1 MNLTRLALKRPVS
14 VVLLIIMIVVFGFS
28 SFISLEQELTP
39 EMDTPVLMIM
49 TTYSGA
55 NPEDMEELVTTK
67 IEDQIS
73 TLSDV
78 KQITTQSAEGQSM
91 VMIQYE
97 YGVDIDE
104 AYDDLK
110 KKVDSVQREL
120 PSSASD
126 PTIMEM
132 SMDEED
138 TVRLSVNGEV
148 TGGLYNYVENH
159 IIPELEKL
167 SGVASVSSYGG
178 QQEYISITLQRERM
192 EQYGLS
198 MSDVMSAVSSA
209 DFTMP
214 AGDVEVGALELSVST
229 DMSYDTME
237 SLKTIPIS
245 LKSGQIIL
253 LKDIATITE
262 AKKESQYLSTY
273 DGQDTINI
281 GVVKQQSATAQQVS
295 EAVNNLLKNMQSTL
309 PQGLTVELTS
319 DSYDSIQSSLNSVRD
334 TLIMAI
340 LISMLILFLFFGD
353 IKASLIVASSMP
365 VSVLIAIIMMRLTGL
380 TLNIITMASLVIGVG
395 MMVDNSIVVL
405 ESCFRSRAQGKTLF
419 EAALDGTKEVTASI
433 IAGTI
438 TTVVVYLPLTL
449 ISGMAGQLFKPLGY
463 VIVFAMLAS
472 LLSAMTIVPLAY
484 YFYRPTEKKTAP
496 LLKLMEKLTALYGKF
511 LRKSIYKKKTV
522 VLLTALLLV
531 MAIVSATQVDMELM
545 PAGDEGTISVSVTT
559 RPGLRQEVQEEI
571 LSQVED
577 VITACPDMEHYSLRG
592 TAFTVELKDDR
603 SQSTN
608 AIMSQWKTE
617 MRTILNCDIEISNS
631 SAMSNMSMADDA
643 LEFRLSGSDYD
654 ELKETAAG
662 IVSMLN
668 SRSDVALAS
677 SSLANAAPIIKI
689 EIDPVKA
696 AAEGFT
702 PSQVASTINAMMS
715 GQEAT
720 TITQD
725 GEELSVYV
733 EYPAED
739 YQNVED
745 VQGMALTNT
754 AGNPVPLSDLAELVY
769 QDSPQ
774 TIVKQDGY
782 YNMTISVEVRQDNI
796 QQAKQAVNQAV
807 NQYSLPESV
816 SFGANSIQQQ
826 MNDEF
831 GSLYEAIASAIF
843 LVFMV
848 MAMQFESP
856 RFSLMVMTCIPF
868 SFVGSFLI
876 LNLSGVSISMTSLMG
891 FLMLIGTVVNN
902 GILYVDT
909 VNQNKLSMEL
919 EDAMVQAGVT
929 RLRPILMTSLTTI
942 LGLLPLAVGY
952 GENSEMMQGFAVVA
966 IGGMLASTVLALL
979 LLPTFYHIMDK
990 KAKKPRSGKP
1000 SFMTRGRQLHLTAKQ
1015 KARTL
1020 NQAADQLA
1028 GDLSAKLE
1036 PENRQ

>member
-14 VVLLIIMIVVFGFS
+14 MVLMIIMIVVFGLT
-28 SFISLEQELTP
+28 SFMSLEQELTP
-39 EMDTPVLMIM
+39 EMDTPVLMVI
-49 TTYSGA
+49 TTYSDA
-55 NPEDMEELVTTK
+55 NPEDIEEMITSK

-73 TLSDV
+73 MLSDV
-78 KQITTQSAEGQSM
+78 KQITTSSSEGQSM

-110 KKVDSVQREL
+110 KKIDSAEREL
-120 PSSASD
+120 PSSASE

-132 SMDEED
+132 SMDQED
-138 TVRLSVNGEV
+138 TVQLSVNGEV

-178 QQEYISITLQRERM
+178 QQEYISITLQRDQM

-198 MSDVMSAVSSA
+198 MSDVVSAVSAA

-229 DMSYDTME
+229 GMSYDTME

-253 LKDIATITE
+253 LKDIATVTE
-262 AKKESQYLSTY
+262 AQKESQNLSTY
-273 DGQDTINI
+273 DGQETINI
-281 GVVKQQSATAQQVS
+281 GVAKQQSATAQQVS
-295 EAVNNLLKNMQSTL
+295 QAVNSLLQKMQSTL
-309 PQGLTVELTS
+309 PQGLTVEITS

-340 LISMLILFLFFGD
+340 LISMVILFLFFGD
-353 IKASLIVASSMP
+353 LKASLIVASSMP
-365 VSVLIAIIMMRLTGL
+365 VSVLVAIIMMRFTGL
-380 TLNIITMASLVIGVG
+380 TMNIITMASLVIGVG

-405 ESCFRSRAQGKTLF
+405 ESCFRSREKGKTLF
-419 EAALDGTKEVTASI
+419 EAALDGTKEVTVSI
-433 IAGTI
+433 VAGTI
-438 TTVVVYLPLTL
+438 TTIVVYLPLTL
-449 ISGMAGQLFKPLGY
+449 ISGMSGQLFKPLGY

-472 LLSAMTIVPLAY
+472 LLSAITIVPLAY
-484 YFYRPTEKKTAP
+484 YFYRPTEKSNAP
-496 LLKLMEKLTALYGKF
+496 LSKLMEKLTTLYGKF
-511 LRKSIYKKKTV
+511 LRKSVYKKKTV
-522 VLLTALLLV
+522 VLVTVLLIAFAV
-531 MAIVSATQVDMELM
+531 VSVSQVEMELM

-571 LSQVED
+571 LGQVEE
-577 VITACPDMEHYSLRG
+577 VITACADMEHYSLRG
-592 TAFTVELKDDR
+592 TSFTVELKDDR
-603 SQSTN
+603 SQSTDE
-608 AIMSQWKTE
+608 IMTQWKTE
-617 MRTILNCDIEISNS
+617 MRSIMNCDIEISNS
-631 SAMSNMSMADDA
+631 SAMSSMSLADDA
-643 LEFRLSGSDYD
+643 LEFRLTGSDYD
-654 ELKETAAG
+654 ELKETAAE

-668 SRSDVALAS
+668 NRSDVALAS
-677 SSLANAAPIIKI
+677 SSLANAAPVIKI

-702 PSQVASTINAMMS
+702 PSQVASAVNAMMS

-720 TITQD
+720 TITRD

-733 EYPAED
+733 EYPSEN
-739 YQNVED
+739 YKSVED
-745 VQGMALTNT
+745 VQGITLTNT
-754 AGNPVPLSDLAELVY
+754 AGNSVPLSDIAQLVY
-769 QDSPQ
+769 KDSPQ
-774 TIVKQDGY
+774 TIRKQDGY
-782 YNMTISVEVRQDNI
+782 YNMTISVEVKQDNV
-796 QQAKQAVNQAV
+796 QQYKQAVNQAV

-816 SFGANSIQQQ
+816 SFGTNSIQQQ

-831 GSLYEAIASAIF
+831 SSLFEAIASAIF

-868 SFVGSFLI
+868 SFVGSFII

-966 IGGMLASTVLALL
+966 IGGMAASTLLALL
-979 LLPTFYHIMDK
+979 LLPTFYNIINK
-990 KAKKPRSGKP
+990 KAKKPRGKK
-1000 SFMTRGRQLHLTAKQ
+1000 SRFSAGKSA
-1015 KARTL
+1015 
-1020 NQAADQLA
+1020 AADEEQTEGREHSGNGQNA
-1028 GDLSAKLE
+1028 CLE
-1036 PENRQ
+1036 LK

>member
-14 VVLLIIMIVVFGFS
+14 MVLMIIMIVVFGLT
-28 SFISLEQELTP
+28 SFMSLEQELTP
-39 EMDTPVLMIM
+39 EMDTPVLMVM
-49 TTYSGA
+49 TTYSDA
-55 NPEDMEELVTTK
+55 NPEDIEEMITSK

-78 KQITTQSAEGQSM
+78 KQITTSSSEGQSM

-110 KKVDSVQREL
+110 KKIDSAEREL
-120 PSSASD
+120 PSSASE

-132 SMDEED
+132 SMDQED
-138 TVRLSVNGEV
+138 TVQLSVNGEV

-178 QQEYISITLQRERM
+178 QQEYISITLQRDQM

-198 MSDVMSAVSSA
+198 MSDVVSAVSAA
-209 DFTMP
+209 DFTTP

-229 DMSYDTME
+229 GMSYDTME

-253 LKDIATITE
+253 LKDIATVTE
-262 AKKESQYLSTY
+262 AQKESQNLSTY
-273 DGQDTINI
+273 DGQETINI
-281 GVVKQQSATAQQVS
+281 GVAKQQSATAQQVS
-295 EAVNNLLKNMQSTL
+295 QAVNSLLQEMQSTL
-309 PQGLTVELTS
+309 PQGLTVEITS

-340 LISMLILFLFFGD
+340 LISMVILFLFFGD
-353 IKASLIVASSMP
+353 LKASLIVASSMP
-365 VSVLIAIIMMRLTGL
+365 VSVLIAIIMMRFTGL
-380 TLNIITMASLVIGVG
+380 TMNIITMASLVIGVG

-405 ESCFRSRAQGKTLF
+405 ESCFRSREKGKTLF

-433 IAGTI
+433 VAGTI
-438 TTVVVYLPLTL
+438 TTIVVYLPLTL
-449 ISGMAGQLFKPLGY
+449 ISGMSGQLFKPLGY

-472 LLSAMTIVPLAY
+472 LLSAITIVPLAY
-484 YFYRPTEKKTAP
+484 YFYRPTEKSNAP
-496 LLKLMEKLTALYGKF
+496 LSKLMEKLTTLYGKF
-511 LRKSIYKKKTV
+511 LRKSVYKKKTV
-522 VLLTALLLV
+522 VLVTVLLIAFAV
-531 MAIVSATQVDMELM
+531 VSVSQVEMELM

-571 LSQVED
+571 LGQVEE
-577 VITACPDMEHYSLRG
+577 VITACADMEHYSLRG
-592 TAFTVELKDDR
+592 TSFTVELKDDR
-603 SQSTN
+603 SQSTDE
-608 AIMSQWKTE
+608 IMTQWKTE
-617 MRTILNCDIEISNS
+617 MRSIMNCDIEISNS
-631 SAMSNMSMADDA
+631 SAMSSMSLADDA
-643 LEFRLSGSDYD
+643 LEFRLTGSDYD
-654 ELKETAAG
+654 ELKETAAE

-668 SRSDVALAS
+668 NRSDVALAS
-677 SSLANAAPIIKI
+677 SSLANAAPVIKI

-702 PSQVASTINAMMS
+702 PSQVASAVNAMMS

-720 TITQD
+720 TITRD

-733 EYPAED
+733 EYPSEN
-739 YQNVED
+739 YKSVED
-745 VQGMALTNT
+745 VQGITLTNT
-754 AGNPVPLSDLAELVY
+754 AGNSVPLSDIAQLVY
-769 QDSPQ
+769 KDSPQ
-774 TIVKQDGY
+774 TIRKQNGY
-782 YNMTISVEVRQDNI
+782 YNMTISVEVKQENV
-796 QQAKQAVNQAV
+796 QQYKQAVNQAV

-816 SFGANSIQQQ
+816 SFGTNSIQQQ

-831 GSLYEAIASAIF
+831 SSLFEAIASAIF

-868 SFVGSFLI
+868 SFVGSFII

-966 IGGMLASTVLALL
+966 IGGMVASTVLALL
-979 LLPTFYHIMDK
+979 LLPTFYHIMH
-990 KAKKPRSGKP
+990 KKPKKSRSKKSRFSAGK
-1000 SFMTRGRQLHLTAKQ
+1000 SV
-1015 KARTL
+1015 
-1020 NQAADQLA
+1020 AADEEQTEGREHSGNGQNA
-1028 GDLSAKLE
+1028 CLE
-1036 PENRQ
+1036 LK